1 MYANLLE
8 ANVVDTWVNSGNFI
22 HLDKAVPVLDAVAT
36 CDEAMKQWS
45 LVLVN
50 RQPDTPERCRVLV
63 GGQELQGLHR
73 VTLLSGDSADA
84 YNDLASPDRV
94 TPSQAELVFE
104 RGEVELPPH
113 SVTVIQT
120 IEQ

>member
-45 LVLVN
+45 LVLAN
-50 RQPDTPERCRVLV
+50 RHPDTPERCRVLV
-63 GGQELQGLHR
+63 AGQELQGLHK

-84 YNDLASPDRV
+84 YNDLAAPDRV
-94 TPSQAELVFE
+94 TPSQAELIFE